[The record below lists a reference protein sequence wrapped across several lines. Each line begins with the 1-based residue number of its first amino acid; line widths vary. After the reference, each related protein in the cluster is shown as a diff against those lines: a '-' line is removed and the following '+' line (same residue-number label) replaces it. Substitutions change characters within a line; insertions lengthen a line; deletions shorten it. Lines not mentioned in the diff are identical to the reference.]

1 MPSQDQHRVVAI
13 DGPAASGKSSV
24 AREIARRLR
33 FAYVNS
39 GAMYRALTWHILEHS
54 IDPSET
60 ERVIGSIE
68 SAEIT
73 SDLQNNESRL
83 LIDGIDPVDHLRDDR
98 VNNGVPLVSRIPRV
112 RQILVEKMRE
122 YARACDLV
130 MEGRDIG
137 SVVFPDTPYK
147 FYLDASP
154 EVRAQRRA
162 AQGEQDAVA
171 ARDYADSSRSNSPLV
186 VAKDANFIDTSNLTI
201 AQVVDE
207 ILRQLK
213 LKKLTAN
220 SRL

>member
-1 MPSQDQHRVVAI
+1 MQSQDRHRVVAI

-24 AREIARRLR
+24 AREIARRLG

-39 GAMYRALTWHILEHS
+39 GAMYRALTWHILEHG
-54 IDPSET
+54 IDPSAT
-60 ERVIGSIE
+60 ECVIGSIE

-73 SDLQNNESRL
+73 CDLQNNESRL
-83 LIDGIDPVDHLRDDR
+83 LIDGVDPVDHLRDDR
-98 VNNGVPLVSRIPRV
+98 VNNGVPLVSRIPGV

-171 ARDYADSSRSNSPLV
+171 ARDYADSSRSTSPLV
-186 VAKDANFIDTSNLTI
+186 MAEDAYFIDTSNLAI

-207 ILRQLK
+207 ILRELK

>member
-1 MPSQDQHRVVAI
+1 MQSQDRHRVVAI

-24 AREIARRLR
+24 AREIARRLG

-39 GAMYRALTWHILEHS
+39 GAMYRALTWRILEHG

-60 ERVIGSIE
+60 ECVIGSIE

-73 SDLQNNESRL
+73 CDLQNNESRL

-147 FYLDASP
+147 FYVDASP

-162 AQGEQDAVA
+162 AQGERDAIA
-171 ARDYADSSRSNSPLV
+171 ARDHADSSRSDSPLV
-186 VAKDANFIDTSNLTI
+186 IAKDAHFIDTSKLTI
-201 AQVVDE
+201 AQVVNE
-207 ILRQLK
+207 ILRLLK
-213 LKKLTAN
+213 LKKLAAN

>member
-1 MPSQDQHRVVAI
+1 MQSQDRHRVVAI

-24 AREIARRLR
+24 AREIARRLG

-39 GAMYRALTWHILEHS
+39 GAMYRALTWHILEHG

-73 SDLQNNESRL
+73 CDLQNNESRL

-122 YARACDLV
+122 YARAGDLV

-147 FYLDASP
+147 FYVDASP

-162 AQGEQDAVA
+162 AQGERDAVA
-171 ARDYADSSRSNSPLV
+171 ARDHADSSRADSPLV
-186 VAKDANFIDTSNLTI
+186 VAKDAQTIDTSNLTI
-201 AQVVDE
+201 VQVVDE

-213 LKKLTAN
+213 LKKLTTN
-220 SRL
+220 SQL

>member
-24 AREIARRLR
+24 ARAIARRLG

-39 GAMYRALTWHILEHS
+39 GAMYRALTWHILEQGS
-54 IDPSET
+54 DPAET
-60 ERVIGSIE
+60 ERVIESIE
-68 SAEIT
+68 STAIT
-73 SDLQNNESRL
+73 CDLQNNESRS

-98 VNNGVPLVSRIPRV
+98 VNDGVPIISRIPRV

-162 AQGEQDAVA
+162 AQGERDAVA
-171 ARDYADSSRSNSPLV
+171 ARDHADSSRADSPLV
-186 VAKDANFIDTSNLTI
+186 VAKDAQFIDTSHLSI
-201 AQVVDE
+201 AEVVDE
-207 ILRQLK
+207 ILRQLEV
-213 LKKLTAN
+213 KKLTAN

>member
-1 MPSQDQHRVVAI
+1 MQSQDRHRVIAI

-24 AREIARRLR
+24 AREIARRLG

-39 GAMYRALTWHILEHS
+39 GAMYRALTWHILEHG

-60 ERVIGSIE
+60 ERVIESIE

-73 SDLQNNESRL
+73 CDLQNNESRL

-98 VNNGVPLVSRIPRV
+98 VNKGVPLVSRIPRV

-147 FYLDASP
+147 FYVDASP

-171 ARDYADSSRSNSPLV
+171 ARDHADSSRSDSPLV
-186 VAKDANFIDTSNLTI
+186 VAQDAYFIDTSNLTI
-201 AQVVDE
+201 TQVVDE

-213 LKKLTAN
+213 SKKLALN

>member
-1 MPSQDQHRVVAI
+1 MPLQDQHRVVAI

-24 AREIARRLR
+24 ARAIARRLG

-39 GAMYRALTWHILEHS
+39 GAMYRALTWHILEQG
-54 IDPSET
+54 IDPAET
-60 ERVIGSIE
+60 ERVIESIE
-68 SAEIT
+68 STAIT
-73 SDLQNNESRL
+73 CDLQNNESRL
-83 LIDGIDPVDHLRDDR
+83 LIDGIDPVDRLRDDR
-98 VNNGVPLVSRIPRV
+98 VNDGVPLVSRIPRV

-137 SVVFPDTPYK
+137 SIVFPDTPYK

-162 AQGEQDAVA
+162 AQGERDAVA
-171 ARDYADSSRSNSPLV
+171 ARDHADSSRADSPLV
-186 VAKDANFIDTSNLTI
+186 VAKDAQFIDTSHLSI
-201 AQVVDE
+201 AEVVDE
-207 ILRQLK
+207 ILRQLE

>member
-1 MPSQDQHRVVAI
+1 MPLQDQHRVVAI

-24 AREIARRLR
+24 AREIARRLG

-39 GAMYRALTWHILEHS
+39 GAMYRALTWHILEQG
-54 IDPSET
+54 IDPAET
-60 ERVIGSIE
+60 ERVIESIE
-68 SAEIT
+68 STAIT
-73 SDLQNNESRL
+73 CDLQNNESRL
-83 LIDGIDPVDHLRDDR
+83 LIDGIDPVDRLRDDR
-98 VNNGVPLVSRIPRV
+98 VNDGVPLVSRIPRV

-137 SVVFPDTPYK
+137 SIVFPDTPYK

-162 AQGEQDAVA
+162 AQGERDAVA
-171 ARDYADSSRSNSPLV
+171 ARDHADSSRADSPLV
-186 VAKDANFIDTSNLTI
+186 VAKDAQFIDTSHLSI
-201 AQVVDE
+201 AEVVDE
-207 ILRQLK
+207 ILRQLE